1 MWGSRLSNP
10 IVIPRA
16 EHAIS
21 RSNISKNALRVLYR
35 LHDAGF
41 QAYLVGGGVRDLL
54 LGREPKDFDIVT
66 DALPAQVKE
75 QFRNA
80 RLIGRRFVLAH
91 VQFGSEVVEVAT
103 FRGQSAG
110 ADNADRV
117 TQDGMILRDN
127 IYGTMEED
135 VWRRDFTVNALY
147 YNIAD
152 FSVVDYVDGL
162 ADLKAGV
169 LRLIGDPDQR
179 YREDPVRMLR
189 AVRFAAKLGFRIEA
203 DCERSLIELGHLLE
217 AVPPA
222 RLFEE
227 VLKLFLAGDALKSF
241 ELLRHYG
248 LFGQLFPATEAA
260 LANESQGF
268 PNVLVANALRNTDA
282 RIVEMKPVTPA
293 FLFAALIWP
302 AVLRRKESLIGH
314 GVSAV
319 PALQQAAAECIREV
333 VDRVS
338 VPKRFAIPMQEI
350 WSLQDRFM
358 QRNGKRP
365 ARLSAHPRFRA
376 AYDFMLLR
384 SEAGEVDAETA
395 RWWTEYQASDEH
407 ARIKSGEIAVED
419 AEDAEPTPGQR
430 PRRRR
435 RGRGRPRPPGANVA

>member
-1 MWGSRLSNP
+1 M
-10 IVIPRA
+10 
-16 EHAIS
+16 
-21 RSNISKNALRVLYR
+21 
-35 LHDAGF
+35 
-41 QAYLVGGGVRDLL
+41 RDLL